1 MRPLK
6 IVIPPRAG
14 HFSTLRL
21 LASLQRR
28 NSRFALKHSS
38 LRALKLRGQG
48 ATKNLQCALPG
59 SDFQVAQRSYI
70 MIMGQTPTN
79 YSVTVFEETLK

>member
-1 MRPLK
+1 MDSLNAILPRVETVRPLK

-21 LASLQRR
+21 LAALQRR
-28 NSRFALKHSS
+28 NSRFALKQSS

-48 ATKNLQCALPG
+48 A
-59 SDFQVAQRSYI
+59 
-70 MIMGQTPTN
+70 
-79 YSVTVFEETLK
+79 